1 MDYFGCC
8 GVRRFRDTLSPVRC
22 CNDRRMTAVTRH
34 KFNDKNDKNR
44 VFQSVTE
51 SSSPAANA
59 APHEAFSNKYR
70 YYVLALL
77 TLGYV
82 FNFVDRQV
90 MTILIEPIKM
100 EFGATDTQMGLLS
113 GLAFA
118 LFYAT
123 LGIPVARLAD
133 RWSRRNVLAISM
145 TTWSAVTA
153 LCATAT
159 GFWHLL
165 LLRVGVGIGEAGGT
179 PPSQSLLAD
188 YFPPEKRAFAQ
199 GVLATAPN
207 IGILVGLF
215 GGAIIAEA
223 YGWRSVFLVFGIP
236 GVLLAI
242 LIQTTVREPL
252 KVSEPA
258 DQAQAGLFSALGNIF
273 RLPSFV
279 HIMVGVGFTGIA
291 GYGLGVWSPS
301 FLVRVHDMSL
311 VDAGLY
317 LGLIGVFGGGLGT
330 ISSGLLADRLAR
342 RNKRWQLWL
351 PAIGIFLA
359 LPTQLAFLLWP
370 AEHRL
375 VMGTIDVPF
384 ALIFMALSA
393 VFASFWIAPS
403 YAAVQNLVPQYWRTQ
418 ASALM
423 LLAINLLGMGL
434 GPLLVGLLSDS
445 FSQFGSESVRYGLAI
460 GVSLSLFGGLA
471 YLRGS
476 GLYEQALRD
485 QAK

>member
-1 MDYFGCC
+1 MT
-8 GVRRFRDTLSPVRC
+8 DT
-22 CNDRRMTAVTRH
+22 
-34 KFNDKNDKNR
+34 
-44 VFQSVTE
+44 SVHQAT
-51 SSSPAANA
+51 A
-59 APHEAFSNKYR
+59 APHEAYTNRYR

-100 EFGATDTQMGLLS
+100 EFGASDTQMGLLS

-165 LLRVGVGIGEAGGT
+165 LLRIGVGIGEAGGT

-199 GVLATAPN
+199 GILATAPN

-215 GGAIIAEA
+215 GGALIAEA

-242 LIQTTVREPL
+242 LIQLTIKEPL
-252 KVSEPA
+252 KVTASASEEG
-258 DQAQAGLFSALGNIF
+258 AGLFSTLGNIF
-273 RLPSFV
+273 RLPSFA

-301 FLVRVHDMSL
+301 FLVRVHNMSL

-330 ISSGLLADRLAR
+330 ISSGLLVDRLAR
-342 RNKRWQLWL
+342 RDKRWQLWL

-375 VMGTIDVPF
+375 VMGDVDVPF
-384 ALIFMALSA
+384 ALVFMALSA

-403 YAAVQNLVPQYWRTQ
+403 YAAVQNLVPQCWRTQ

-434 GPLLVGLLSDS
+434 GPLLVGMLSDLL
-445 FSQFGSESVRYGLAI
+445 SQFGDSSVRYGLSI
-460 GVSLSLFGGLA
+460 GVSLSLVGGIA

-476 GLYEQALRD
+476 TLYARAVEN
-485 QAK
+485 KG

>member
-1 MDYFGCC
+1 
-8 GVRRFRDTLSPVRC
+8 
-22 CNDRRMTAVTRH
+22 MTEKSEV
-34 KFNDKNDKNR
+34 
-44 VFQSVTE
+44 
-51 SSSPAANA
+51 AATN
-59 APHEAFSNKYR
+59 APHEAFSSRYR

-90 MTILIEPIKM
+90 MTILIEPIKT
-100 EFGATDTQMGLLS
+100 EFGASDTQMGLLS

-165 LLRVGVGIGEAGGT
+165 LLRIGVGIGEAGGT

-215 GGAIIAEA
+215 GGALIAEA

-242 LIQTTVREPL
+242 LIQTTVKEPL
-252 KVSEPA
+252 KIRAPEVEVA
-258 DQAQAGLFSALGNIF
+258 AGLFSALQRIF
-273 RLPSFV
+273 KLPSFA
-279 HIMVGVGFTGIA
+279 HIMLGVGFTGIA

-301 FLVRVHDMSL
+301 FLVRVHNMTL

-342 RNKRWQLWL
+342 RDQRWQLWL
-351 PAIGIFLA
+351 PALGIFIA
-359 LPTQLAFLLWP
+359 LPTQLAFLFWP
-370 AEHRL
+370 ADHRL
-375 VMGTIDVPF
+375 VMGGIDIPF
-384 ALIFMALSA
+384 ALVFMGLSA

-403 YAAVQNLVPQYWRTQ
+403 YAAVQNIVPQYWRTQ

-434 GPLLVGLLSDS
+434 GPLLVGVLSDS
-445 FSQFGSESVRYGLAI
+445 FSQFGEESVRYGLAV
-460 GVSLSLFGGLA
+460 GVSLSVIGGVA

-476 GLYEQALRD
+476 ALYQLAMRELR
-485 QAK
+485 

>member
-1 MDYFGCC
+1 
-8 GVRRFRDTLSPVRC
+8 VTDT
-22 CNDRRMTAVTRH
+22 
-34 KFNDKNDKNR
+34 
-44 VFQSVTE
+44 SVHQAT
-51 SSSPAANA
+51 A
-59 APHEAFSNKYR
+59 APHEAYTNRYR

-100 EFGATDTQMGLLS
+100 EFGASDTQMGLLS

-165 LLRVGVGIGEAGGT
+165 LLRIGVGIGEAGGT

-199 GVLATAPN
+199 GILATAPN

-215 GGAIIAEA
+215 GGALIAEA

-242 LIQTTVREPL
+242 LIQLTIKEPL
-252 KVSEPA
+252 KVTVSASEEG
-258 DQAQAGLFSALGNIF
+258 AGLFSTLGNIF
-273 RLPSFV
+273 RLPSFA

-301 FLVRVHDMSL
+301 FLVRVHNMSL

-330 ISSGLLADRLAR
+330 ISSGLLVDRLAR
-342 RNKRWQLWL
+342 RDKRWQLWL

-375 VMGTIDVPF
+375 VVGEVDVPF
-384 ALIFMALSA
+384 ALVFMGLSA

-434 GPLLVGLLSDS
+434 GPLLVGMLSDLL
-445 FSQFGSESVRYGLAI
+445 SQFGDSSVRYGLSI
-460 GVSLSLFGGLA
+460 GVSLSLVGGVA

-476 GLYEQALRD
+476 ALYARAIE
-485 QAK
+485 KKG

>member
-1 MDYFGCC
+1 
-8 GVRRFRDTLSPVRC
+8 VHQAT
-22 CNDRRMTAVTRH
+22 
-34 KFNDKNDKNR
+34 
-44 VFQSVTE
+44 
-51 SSSPAANA
+51 A
-59 APHEAFSNKYR
+59 APHEAYTNRYR

-100 EFGATDTQMGLLS
+100 EFGASDTQMGLLS

-165 LLRVGVGIGEAGGT
+165 LLRIGVGIGEAGGT

-199 GVLATAPN
+199 GILATAPN

-215 GGAIIAEA
+215 GGALIAEA

-242 LIQTTVREPL
+242 LIQLTIKEPL
-252 KVSEPA
+252 KVTASASEEGV
-258 DQAQAGLFSALGNIF
+258 GLFATLDNIF
-273 RLPSFV
+273 RLPSFA

-301 FLVRVHDMSL
+301 FLVRVHNMSL

-330 ISSGLLADRLAR
+330 ISSGLLVDRLAR
-342 RNKRWQLWL
+342 RDKRWQLWL

-370 AEHRL
+370 ADHRL
-375 VMGTIDVPF
+375 VMGDVDVPF
-384 ALIFMALSA
+384 ALVFMGLSA

-434 GPLLVGLLSDS
+434 GPLLVGMLSDLL
-445 FSQFGSESVRYGLAI
+445 SQFGDSSVRFGLSI
-460 GVSLSLFGGLA
+460 GVSLSLVGGVA

-476 GLYEQALRD
+476 ALYARAIEN
-485 QAK
+485 KG

>member
-1 MDYFGCC
+1 MT
-8 GVRRFRDTLSPVRC
+8 DT
-22 CNDRRMTAVTRH
+22 
-34 KFNDKNDKNR
+34 
-44 VFQSVTE
+44 SVHQAT
-51 SSSPAANA
+51 A
-59 APHEAFSNKYR
+59 APHEAYTNRYR

-100 EFGATDTQMGLLS
+100 EFGASDTQMGLLS

-165 LLRVGVGIGEAGGT
+165 LLRIGVGIGEAGGT

-199 GVLATAPN
+199 GILATAPN

-215 GGAIIAEA
+215 GGALIAEA

-242 LIQTTVREPL
+242 LIQLTIKEPL
-252 KVSEPA
+252 KVTASASEEG
-258 DQAQAGLFSALGNIF
+258 AGLFSTLGNIF
-273 RLPSFV
+273 RLPSFAY
-279 HIMVGVGFTGIA
+279 IMVGVGFTGIA

-301 FLVRVHDMSL
+301 FLVRVHNMSL

-330 ISSGLLADRLAR
+330 ISSGLLVDRLAR
-342 RNKRWQLWL
+342 RDKRWQLWL

-375 VMGTIDVPF
+375 VMGDVDLPF

-403 YAAVQNLVPQYWRTQ
+403 YAAVQNLVPQCWRTQ

-434 GPLLVGLLSDS
+434 GPLLVGMLSDLL
-445 FSQFGSESVRYGLAI
+445 SQFGDSSVRYGLSI
-460 GVSLSLFGGLA
+460 GVSLSLVGGIA

-476 GLYEQALRD
+476 TLYARAVEN
-485 QAK
+485 KG

>member
-1 MDYFGCC
+1 M
-8 GVRRFRDTLSPVRC
+8 
-22 CNDRRMTAVTRH
+22 
-34 KFNDKNDKNR
+34 
-44 VFQSVTE
+44 TE
-51 SSSPAANA
+51 STAGAVQSSP
-59 APHEAFSNKYR
+59 HLLYSNRYR

-90 MTILIEPIKM
+90 MTILIEPIKT

-165 LLRVGVGIGEAGGT
+165 ILRIGVGVGEAGGT

-199 GVLATAPN
+199 GILATAPN

-215 GGAIIAEA
+215 GGALIAEA

-242 LIQTTVREPL
+242 VIQLTIKEPP
-252 KVSEPA
+252 KVIEP
-258 DQAQAGLFSALGNIF
+258 QSRGNQGLFSALGQIF

-279 HIMVGVGFTGIA
+279 HIMLGVGFTGIA

-301 FLVRVHDMSL
+301 FLVRVHGMSL

-330 ISSGLLADRLAR
+330 ISSGLLVDALSR
-342 RNKRWQLWL
+342 RDARWQLWL
-351 PAIGIFLA
+351 PAIGIFIA

-370 AEHRL
+370 VEHRL
-375 VMGTIDVPF
+375 ALGEAIDIPF
-384 ALIFMALSA
+384 ALVFMALSA
-393 VFASFWIAPS
+393 VLQVSGS
-403 YAAVQNLVPQYWRTQ
+403 HQV
-418 ASALM
+418 M
-423 LLAINLLGMGL
+423 
-434 GPLLVGLLSDS
+434 PLC
-445 FSQFGSESVRYGLAI
+445 
-460 GVSLSLFGGLA
+460 
-471 YLRGS
+471 
-476 GLYEQALRD
+476 
-485 QAK
+485 KT

>member
-1 MDYFGCC
+1 MT
-8 GVRRFRDTLSPVRC
+8 DT
-22 CNDRRMTAVTRH
+22 
-34 KFNDKNDKNR
+34 
-44 VFQSVTE
+44 SVHQAT
-51 SSSPAANA
+51 A
-59 APHEAFSNKYR
+59 APHEAYTNRYR

-100 EFGATDTQMGLLS
+100 EFGASDTQMGLLS

-165 LLRVGVGIGEAGGT
+165 LLRIGVGIGEAGGT

-199 GVLATAPN
+199 GILATAPN

-215 GGAIIAEA
+215 GGALIAEA

-242 LIQTTVREPL
+242 LIQLTIKEPL
-252 KVSEPA
+252 KVTASASEEG
-258 DQAQAGLFSALGNIF
+258 AGLFSTLGNIF
-273 RLPSFV
+273 RLPSFA

-301 FLVRVHDMSL
+301 FLVRVHNMSL

-330 ISSGLLADRLAR
+330 ISSGLLVDRLAR
-342 RNKRWQLWL
+342 RDKRWQLWL

-375 VMGTIDVPF
+375 FMGDVDVPF
-384 ALIFMALSA
+384 ALVFMALSA

-434 GPLLVGLLSDS
+434 GPLLVGMLSDLL
-445 FSQFGSESVRYGLAI
+445 SQFGDSSVRYGLSI
-460 GVSLSLFGGLA
+460 GVSLSLVGGIA

-476 GLYEQALRD
+476 TLYARAVEN
-485 QAK
+485 KG

>member
-1 MDYFGCC
+1 MT
-8 GVRRFRDTLSPVRC
+8 DT
-22 CNDRRMTAVTRH
+22 
-34 KFNDKNDKNR
+34 
-44 VFQSVTE
+44 SVHQAT
-51 SSSPAANA
+51 A
-59 APHEAFSNKYR
+59 APHEAYTNRYR

-100 EFGATDTQMGLLS
+100 EFGASDTQMGLLS

-165 LLRVGVGIGEAGGT
+165 LLRIGVGIGEAGGT

-199 GVLATAPN
+199 GILATAPN

-215 GGAIIAEA
+215 GGALIAEA

-242 LIQTTVREPL
+242 LIQLTIKEPL
-252 KVSEPA
+252 KVTASASEEG
-258 DQAQAGLFSALGNIF
+258 AGLFSTLGNIF
-273 RLPSFV
+273 RLPSFA

-301 FLVRVHDMSL
+301 FLVRVHNMSL

-330 ISSGLLADRLAR
+330 ISSGLLVDRLAR
-342 RNKRWQLWL
+342 RDKRWQLWL

-375 VMGTIDVPF
+375 VMGDVDLPF
-384 ALIFMALSA
+384 ALVFMALSA

-403 YAAVQNLVPQYWRTQ
+403 YAAVQNLVPQCWRTQ

-434 GPLLVGLLSDS
+434 GPLLVGMLGDLL
-445 FSQFGSESVRYGLAI
+445 SQFGDSSVRYGLSI
-460 GVSLSLFGGLA
+460 GVSLSLVGGIA

-476 GLYEQALRD
+476 TLYARAVEN
-485 QAK
+485 KG

>member
-1 MDYFGCC
+1 
-8 GVRRFRDTLSPVRC
+8 
-22 CNDRRMTAVTRH
+22 MTEKSAV
-34 KFNDKNDKNR
+34 
-44 VFQSVTE
+44 
-51 SSSPAANA
+51 AATN
-59 APHEAFSNKYR
+59 APHEAFSSRYR

-90 MTILIEPIKM
+90 MTILIEPIKT
-100 EFGATDTQMGLLS
+100 EFGASDTQMGLLS

-165 LLRVGVGIGEAGGT
+165 LLRIGVGIGEAGGT

-215 GGAIIAEA
+215 GGALIAEA

-242 LIQTTVREPL
+242 LIQTTVKEPL
-252 KVSEPA
+252 KIRAPEVEVA
-258 DQAQAGLFSALGNIF
+258 AGLFSALQRIF
-273 RLPSFV
+273 KLPSFA
-279 HIMVGVGFTGIA
+279 HIMLGVGFTGIA

-301 FLVRVHDMSL
+301 FLVRVHNMTL

-342 RNKRWQLWL
+342 RDQRWQLWL
-351 PAIGIFLA
+351 PALGIFIA
-359 LPTQLAFLLWP
+359 LPTQLAFLFWP
-370 AEHRL
+370 ADHRL
-375 VMGTIDVPF
+375 VMGGIDIPF
-384 ALIFMALSA
+384 ALVFMGLSA

-403 YAAVQNLVPQYWRTQ
+403 YAAVQNIVPQYWRTQ

-434 GPLLVGLLSDS
+434 GPLLVGVLSDS
-445 FSQFGSESVRYGLAI
+445 FSQFGEESVRYGLAV
-460 GVSLSLFGGLA
+460 GVSLSVIGGVA

-476 GLYEQALRD
+476 ALYQLAMRELR
-485 QAK
+485 

>member
-1 MDYFGCC
+1 MT
-8 GVRRFRDTLSPVRC
+8 DT
-22 CNDRRMTAVTRH
+22 
-34 KFNDKNDKNR
+34 
-44 VFQSVTE
+44 SVHQAT
-51 SSSPAANA
+51 A
-59 APHEAFSNKYR
+59 APHEAYTNRYR

-100 EFGATDTQMGLLS
+100 EFGASDTQMGLLS

-165 LLRVGVGIGEAGGT
+165 LLRIGVGIGEAGGT

-199 GVLATAPN
+199 GILATAPN

-215 GGAIIAEA
+215 GGALIAEA

-242 LIQTTVREPL
+242 LIQLTIKEPL
-252 KVSEPA
+252 KVTVSASEEG
-258 DQAQAGLFSALGNIF
+258 AGLFSTLGNIF
-273 RLPSFV
+273 RLPSFA

-301 FLVRVHDMSL
+301 FLVRVHNMSL

-330 ISSGLLADRLAR
+330 ISSGLLVDRLAR
-342 RNKRWQLWL
+342 RDKRWQLWL

-375 VMGTIDVPF
+375 VVGEVDVPF
-384 ALIFMALSA
+384 ALVFMGLSA

-434 GPLLVGLLSDS
+434 GPLLVGMLSVLL
-445 FSQFGSESVRYGLAI
+445 SQFGDSSVRYGLSI
-460 GVSLSLFGGLA
+460 GVSLSLVGGVA

-476 GLYEQALRD
+476 ALYARAIE
-485 QAK
+485 KKG

>member
-1 MDYFGCC
+1 M
-8 GVRRFRDTLSPVRC
+8 TT
-22 CNDRRMTAVTRH
+22 NDAT
-34 KFNDKNDKNR
+34 
-44 VFQSVTE
+44 
-51 SSSPAANA
+51 PA
-59 APHEAFSNKYR
+59 APHEQFSNPYR

-82 FNFVDRQV
+82 FNFVYRQV
-90 MTILIEPIKM
+90 MTILLEPIKA

-123 LGIPVARLAD
+123 LGLPVARLAD
-133 RWSRRNVLAISM
+133 RWSRTKVLSISM

-159 GFWHLL
+159 GFWHLA

-188 YFPPEKRAFAQ
+188 YFAPERRAFAQ
-199 GVLATAPN
+199 GILATAPN

-215 GGAIIAEA
+215 GGALIAEA
-223 YGWRSVFLVFGIP
+223 FGWRTVFLVFGIP
-236 GVLLAI
+236 GVALALLI
-242 LIQTTVREPL
+242 YLTVREPEKVARPEQDLNLWVAL
-252 KVSEPA
+252 KGIVA
-258 DQAQAGLFSALGNIF
+258 
-273 RLPSFV
+273 LPSFKM
-279 HIMVGVGFTGIA
+279 IMLGVGFTGIS

-330 ISSGLLADRLAR
+330 ISSGLMVDALAKRD
-342 RNKRWQLWL
+342 KRWQMWV
-351 PAIGIFLA
+351 PMIGIFLS

-370 AEHRL
+370 VEHRL
-375 VMGTIDVPF
+375 IIGGADLPF
-384 ALIFMALSA
+384 ALVFMGLSA
-393 VFASFWIAPS
+393 IFASFWIAPS

-418 ASALM
+418 ASAMM

-434 GPLLVGLLSDS
+434 GPLLVGVFSDL
-445 FSQFGSESVRYGLAI
+445 FIAAGNESVRYGLAVV
-460 GVSLSLFGGLA
+460 VSLSIVGAIA
-471 YLRGS
+471 Y
-476 GLYEQALRD
+476 ALG
-485 QAK
+485 AKPYANAITAKTA

>member
-1 MDYFGCC
+1 MT
-8 GVRRFRDTLSPVRC
+8 DT
-22 CNDRRMTAVTRH
+22 
-34 KFNDKNDKNR
+34 
-44 VFQSVTE
+44 SVHQAT
-51 SSSPAANA
+51 A
-59 APHEAFSNKYR
+59 APHEAYTNRYR

-77 TLGYV
+77 TFGYV

-100 EFGATDTQMGLLS
+100 EFGASDTQMGLLS

-165 LLRVGVGIGEAGGT
+165 LLRIGVGIGEAGGT

-199 GVLATAPN
+199 GILATAPN

-215 GGAIIAEA
+215 GGALIAEA

-242 LIQTTVREPL
+242 LIQLTIKEPL
-252 KVSEPA
+252 KVATSASEER
-258 DQAQAGLFSALGNIF
+258 AGLFSTLGNIF
-273 RLPSFV
+273 RLPSFA

-301 FLVRVHDMSL
+301 FLVRVHNMSL

-330 ISSGLLADRLAR
+330 ISSGLLVDRLAR
-342 RNKRWQLWL
+342 RDKRWQLWL

-375 VMGTIDVPF
+375 VMGDIDVPF
-384 ALIFMALSA
+384 ALVFMALSA

-434 GPLLVGLLSDS
+434 GPLLVGMLSDLL
-445 FSQFGSESVRYGLAI
+445 SQFGDSSVRYGLSI
-460 GVSLSLFGGLA
+460 GVSLSLVGGIA

-476 GLYEQALRD
+476 TLYARAIEN
-485 QAK
+485 KG

>member
-1 MDYFGCC
+1 
-8 GVRRFRDTLSPVRC
+8 
-22 CNDRRMTAVTRH
+22 MTT
-34 KFNDKNDKNR
+34 KD
-44 VFQSVTE
+44 SI
-51 SSSPAANA
+51 SA
-59 APHEAFSNKYR
+59 APHEQFSNRYR

-90 MTILIEPIKM
+90 MTILIEPIKA
-100 EFGATDTQMGLLS
+100 EFGATDTQMGVLS

-123 LGIPVARLAD
+123 LGLPVARLAD
-133 RWSRRNVLAISM
+133 RWSRTKVLSISM

-159 GFWHLL
+159 GFWHLA

-188 YFPPEKRAFAQ
+188 YFAPERRAFAQ
-199 GVLATAPN
+199 GILATAPN

-215 GGAIIAEA
+215 GGALIAEA
-223 YGWRSVFLVFGIP
+223 FGWRTVFLVFGIP
-236 GVLLAI
+236 GVVLALLI
-242 LIQTTVREPL
+242 YLTVREPEKVARPEQDLNLWVAL
-252 KVSEPA
+252 KGILA
-258 DQAQAGLFSALGNIF
+258 
-273 RLPSFV
+273 LPSFKM
-279 HIMVGVGFTGIA
+279 ITLGVGFTGIS

-330 ISSGLLADRLAR
+330 ISSGLMVDALAKRD
-342 RNKRWQLWL
+342 KRWQMWV
-351 PAIGIFLA
+351 PMIGIFLS

-370 AEHRL
+370 VEHRL
-375 VMGTIDVPF
+375 IVGGADLPF
-384 ALIFMALSA
+384 ALIFMGLSA
-393 VFASFWIAPS
+393 IFASFWIAPS

-418 ASALM
+418 ASAMM

-434 GPLLVGLLSDS
+434 GPLLVGVFSDM
-445 FSQFGSESVRYGLAI
+445 FIATGNESVRYGLAVV
-460 GVSLSLFGGLA
+460 VSLSLVGAIA
-471 YLRGS
+471 Y
-476 GLYEQALRD
+476 ALG
-485 QAK
+485 AKPYASAITSKIT

>member
-1 MDYFGCC
+1 
-8 GVRRFRDTLSPVRC
+8 VHQAT
-22 CNDRRMTAVTRH
+22 
-34 KFNDKNDKNR
+34 
-44 VFQSVTE
+44 
-51 SSSPAANA
+51 A
-59 APHEAFSNKYR
+59 APHEAYTNRYR

-100 EFGATDTQMGLLS
+100 EFGASDTQMGLLS

-165 LLRVGVGIGEAGGT
+165 LLRIGVGIGEAGGT

-215 GGAIIAEA
+215 GGALIAEA

-242 LIQTTVREPL
+242 LIQLTIKEPL
-252 KVSEPA
+252 KVTASASEEGV
-258 DQAQAGLFSALGNIF
+258 GLFATLDNIF
-273 RLPSFV
+273 RLPSFA

-301 FLVRVHDMSL
+301 FLVRVHNMSL

-330 ISSGLLADRLAR
+330 ISSGLLVDRLAR
-342 RNKRWQLWL
+342 RDKRWQLWL

-375 VMGTIDVPF
+375 VMGDVDVPF
-384 ALIFMALSA
+384 ALVFMGLSA

-434 GPLLVGLLSDS
+434 GPLLVGMLSDLL
-445 FSQFGSESVRYGLAI
+445 SQFGDSSVRFGLSI
-460 GVSLSLFGGLA
+460 GVSLSLVGGVA

-476 GLYEQALRD
+476 ALYARAIEN
-485 QAK
+485 KG

>member
-1 MDYFGCC
+1 MT
-8 GVRRFRDTLSPVRC
+8 DT
-22 CNDRRMTAVTRH
+22 
-34 KFNDKNDKNR
+34 
-44 VFQSVTE
+44 SVHQAT
-51 SSSPAANA
+51 A
-59 APHEAFSNKYR
+59 APHEAYTNRYR

-100 EFGATDTQMGLLS
+100 EFGASDTQMGLLS

-165 LLRVGVGIGEAGGT
+165 LLRIGVGIGEAGGT

-199 GVLATAPN
+199 GILATAPN

-215 GGAIIAEA
+215 GGALIAEA

-242 LIQTTVREPL
+242 LIQLTIKEPL
-252 KVSEPA
+252 KVTVSASEEG
-258 DQAQAGLFSALGNIF
+258 AGLFSTLGNIF
-273 RLPSFV
+273 RLPSFA

-301 FLVRVHDMSL
+301 FLVRVHNMSL

-330 ISSGLLADRLAR
+330 ISSGLLVDRLAR
-342 RNKRWQLWL
+342 RDKRWQLWL

-375 VMGTIDVPF
+375 VMGDVDVPF
-384 ALIFMALSA
+384 ALVFMALSA

-403 YAAVQNLVPQYWRTQ
+403 YAAVQNLVPQNWRTQ

-434 GPLLVGLLSDS
+434 GPLLVGMLSDLL
-445 FSQFGSESVRYGLAI
+445 SQFGDSSVRYGLSI
-460 GVSLSLFGGLA
+460 GVSLSLVGGIA

-476 GLYEQALRD
+476 TLYARAVEN
-485 QAK
+485 KG

>member
-1 MDYFGCC
+1 MT
-8 GVRRFRDTLSPVRC
+8 DT
-22 CNDRRMTAVTRH
+22 
-34 KFNDKNDKNR
+34 
-44 VFQSVTE
+44 SVHQAT
-51 SSSPAANA
+51 A
-59 APHEAFSNKYR
+59 APHEAYTNRYR

-100 EFGATDTQMGLLS
+100 EFGASDTQMGLLS

-165 LLRVGVGIGEAGGT
+165 LLRIGVGVGEAGGT

-199 GVLATAPN
+199 GILATAPN

-215 GGAIIAEA
+215 GGALIAEA

-242 LIQTTVREPL
+242 LIQLTIKEPL
-252 KVSEPA
+252 KVTASASEEGV
-258 DQAQAGLFSALGNIF
+258 GLFATLDNIF
-273 RLPSFV
+273 RLPSFA

-330 ISSGLLADRLAR
+330 ISSGLLVDRLAR
-342 RNKRWQLWL
+342 RDKRWQLWL

-375 VMGTIDVPF
+375 VMGEVDVPF
-384 ALIFMALSA
+384 ALVFMGLSA

-434 GPLLVGLLSDS
+434 GPLLVGMLSDLL
-445 FSQFGSESVRYGLAI
+445 SQFGDSSVRYGLSI
-460 GVSLSLFGGLA
+460 GVSLSLVGGVA

-476 GLYEQALRD
+476 ALYARAIEN
-485 QAK
+485 KG

>member
-1 MDYFGCC
+1 
-8 GVRRFRDTLSPVRC
+8 
-22 CNDRRMTAVTRH
+22 MTT
-34 KFNDKNDKNR
+34 KD
-44 VFQSVTE
+44 SI
-51 SSSPAANA
+51 SA
-59 APHEAFSNKYR
+59 APHEQFSNRYR

-90 MTILIEPIKM
+90 MTILIEPIKA
-100 EFGATDTQMGLLS
+100 EFGATDTQMGVLS

-123 LGIPVARLAD
+123 LGLPVARLAD
-133 RWSRRNVLAISM
+133 RWSRTKVLSISM

-159 GFWHLL
+159 GFWHLA

-188 YFPPEKRAFAQ
+188 YFAPERRAFAQ
-199 GVLATAPN
+199 GILATAPN

-215 GGAIIAEA
+215 GGALIAEA
-223 YGWRSVFLVFGIP
+223 FGWRTVFLVFGIP
-236 GVLLAI
+236 GVVLALLI
-242 LIQTTVREPL
+242 YLTVREPDKVARPEQDLNLWVAL
-252 KVSEPA
+252 KGILA
-258 DQAQAGLFSALGNIF
+258 
-273 RLPSFV
+273 LPSFKM
-279 HIMVGVGFTGIA
+279 IMLGVGFTGIS

-330 ISSGLLADRLAR
+330 ISSGLMVDALAKRD
-342 RNKRWQLWL
+342 KRWQMWV
-351 PAIGIFLA
+351 PMIGIFLS

-370 AEHRL
+370 VEHRL
-375 VMGTIDVPF
+375 IVGGADLPF
-384 ALIFMALSA
+384 ALIFMGLSA
-393 VFASFWIAPS
+393 IFASFWIAPS

-418 ASALM
+418 ASAMM

-434 GPLLVGLLSDS
+434 GPLLVGVFSDM
-445 FSQFGSESVRYGLAI
+445 FIATGNESVRYGLAVV
-460 GVSLSLFGGLA
+460 VSLSLVGAIA
-471 YLRGS
+471 Y
-476 GLYEQALRD
+476 ALG
-485 QAK
+485 AKPYASAITSKIT

>member
-1 MDYFGCC
+1 MT
-8 GVRRFRDTLSPVRC
+8 DT
-22 CNDRRMTAVTRH
+22 
-34 KFNDKNDKNR
+34 
-44 VFQSVTE
+44 SVHQAT
-51 SSSPAANA
+51 A
-59 APHEAFSNKYR
+59 APHEAYTNRYR

-100 EFGATDTQMGLLS
+100 EFGASDTQMGLLS

-165 LLRVGVGIGEAGGT
+165 LLRIGVGIGEAGGT

-199 GVLATAPN
+199 GILATAPN

-215 GGAIIAEA
+215 GGALIAEA

-236 GVLLAI
+236 GILLAI
-242 LIQTTVREPL
+242 LIQLTIKEPL
-252 KVSEPA
+252 KVTASASE
-258 DQAQAGLFSALGNIF
+258 DGAGLFSTLGNIF
-273 RLPSFV
+273 RLPSFA

-301 FLVRVHDMSL
+301 FLVRVHNMSL

-330 ISSGLLADRLAR
+330 ISSGLLVDRLAR
-342 RNKRWQLWL
+342 RDKRWQLWL

-375 VMGTIDVPF
+375 VMGDVDLPF
-384 ALIFMALSA
+384 ALVFMALSA

-403 YAAVQNLVPQYWRTQ
+403 YAAVQNLVPQCWRTQ

-434 GPLLVGLLSDS
+434 GPLLVGMLSDLL
-445 FSQFGSESVRYGLAI
+445 SQFGDSSVRYGLSI
-460 GVSLSLFGGLA
+460 GVSLSLVGGIA

-476 GLYEQALRD
+476 TLYARAVEN
-485 QAK
+485 KG